1 MILRDHSIE
10 IRRTDPY
17 RRKFADAMSEY
28 LHQLSLDSGW
38 DEASG
43 NVDAP
48 TGWFARFGKRILHE
62 DSQGFVWTENF
73 TDEAACIAQYDLLA
87 TEYDTWDSDPEED

>member
-1 MILRDHSIE
+1 MILRDHDIE
-10 IRRTDPY
+10 IRATDPY
-17 RRKFADAMSEY
+17 RHKFADAMSEY

-38 DEASG
+38 DDASG

-62 DSQGFVWTENF
+62 DSQGFVWQALHDTECDAIAHYDALSDAYNRWD
-73 TDEAACIAQYDLLA
+73 TDE
-87 TEYDTWDSDPEED
+87 